1 LKVWGVDAS
10 FQLLDATY
18 EVAGRET
25 RILLYARMEDGSR
38 SLIVVKGFRPY
49 FYALPAPGTDLAS
62 LKASIARLS
71 SPSSPIV
78 SIGLVERRYYGKKVH
93 AMRIETIVPQEV
105 RRYRE
110 EVARLPGVEDVL
122 EADIRFTMR
131 YLIDK
136 NLYPMRWYT
145 ARLREV
151 PRPPSYRVDSVYEV
165 TGEIREDPDKVNVD
179 PLEGL
184 RIMAF
189 DIEAY
194 NPGRS
199 PEPARDPVIIIGYWV
214 KPGMEKPELLEAE
227 GMRDRRL
234 LLEFISRVNEAD
246 PDIIVGYNQNKFDWP
261 YLVKRARVNG
271 LTLDVGRKAGSTPQT
286 STYGHV
292 SINGRLNVDLF
303 DFAQEM
309 PGVKVK
315 SLEEVADYLGVMP
328 KDKRTSL
335 EWWQIADYWRRGLK
349 EPLLRYAYD
358 DVYSTMML
366 AEKLL
371 PFGTQLSLVSGL
383 PLDQVMAASV
393 GFRLEWRLMREAFKL
408 GELVPNR
415 VERVEESYT
424 GAVVLK
430 PRPGLHDNIA
440 VLDFASMYP
449 NIMVKYNVGPDT
461 LVRRGESVDDYY
473 EAPEVGHRY
482 RKEPPGFFKLVL
494 EKLLKMRKRLRE
506 EARRYPPDSIEYRLL
521 DERQKAVKLLANAS
535 YGYMGWTHA
544 RWYCRECAES
554 VTSWGRSLILRS
566 IKMATEIGLKVIYG
580 DTDSLFVT
588 HEPQKI
594 SKLVERVEK
603 ELGFDIK
610 LEKVY
615 LKVFF
620 TEAKKRYIGL
630 TSDGKIDV
638 VGFEAVRGDWSEL
651 AKEAQL
657 VAAEIILKT
666 GNVDKAV
673 DYIRDLI
680 EKLKAGKIGM
690 DKLVIW
696 KTLTRRPEEY
706 EAEQPHV
713 SAARIMERK
722 GYRIEPGMKI
732 GYVIVRGAGPLHR
745 RSKPYFM
752 ADPSEIDVNYYVDK
766 QIIPSAL
773 RILGYFGISEKRL
786 KGGGKST
793 LLDFMK

>member
-1 LKVWGVDAS
+1 MEAS

-18 EVAGRET
+18 EVSGRET
-25 RILLYARMEDGSR
+25 RILIYARMEDGSR
-38 SLIVVKGFRPY
+38 ALLVVKGFRPY
-49 FYALPAPGTDLAS
+49 FYAIPEQGSDLAS
-62 LKASIARLS
+62 IKASIARLS

-78 SIGLVERRYYGKKVH
+78 GIDIVEKKYYGREVR
-93 AMRIETIVPQEV
+93 ALRIETMIPQEV

-110 EVARLPGVEDVL
+110 EVAKLRGISEVL

-145 ARLREV
+145 AKLREL
-151 PRPPSYRVDSVYEV
+151 PKLPSYRVDSVYEV
-165 TGEIREDPDKVNVD
+165 QGELEEDPGRVNVD

-184 RIMAF
+184 RVMAF

-199 PEPARDPVIIIGYWV
+199 PEPTRDPVIIIGYWL
-214 KPGMEKPELLEAE
+214 KPGMAKPELLEAE
-227 GMRDRRL
+227 GMRDKRL
-234 LLEFISRVNEAD
+234 ISEFVSRVNELD
-246 PDIIVGYNQNKFDWP
+246 PDIIVGYNQNRFDWP
-261 YLVKRARVNG
+261 YLVRRAKVNSV
-271 LTLDVGRKAGSTPQT
+271 TLDVGRRVGSTPQT
-286 STYGHV
+286 STYGHI

-328 KDKRTSL
+328 KSKRSTL
-335 EWWQIADYWRRGLK
+335 EWWQIADYWKKGNK
-349 EPLLRYAYD
+349 DPLLRYAFD
-358 DVYSTMML
+358 DVYSTMLL

-415 VERVEESYT
+415 TERVEESYT

-430 PRPGLHDNIA
+430 PKPGLHDNIA

-461 LVRRGESVDDYY
+461 LVRPGEAVDEYY

-482 RKEPPGFFKLVL
+482 RKNPPGFFKLVL
-494 EKLLKMRKRLRE
+494 EKLLNMRKRLRE
-506 EARRYPPDSIEYRLL
+506 EARKYPYDSIEYRLL

-535 YGYMGWTHA
+535 YGYMGWVHA

-566 IKMATEIGLKVIYG
+566 IGIAKELGLGVIYG

-588 HEPQKI
+588 YDEDKVRR
-594 SKLVERVEK
+594 LVERVEK

-630 TSDGKIDV
+630 TTDGKIDV

-666 GNVDKAV
+666 GDVEKAV
-673 DYIRDLI
+673 EYIRGIIEDLR
-680 EKLKAGKIGM
+680 ARKIAI

-732 GYVIVRGAGPLHR
+732 GYIIVRGPGPLHR
-745 RSKPYFM
+745 RAKPYFM
-752 ADPSEIDVNYYVDK
+752 VSPEEIDVNYYIEK

-786 KGGGKST
+786 RGGGQAS